1 MPIHHRALTLLTVDD
16 AEAPDNLREEILQ
29 VIVEESLHRPSM
41 FTLVLRNDY
50 EPGGQA
56 DEPWKHES
64 LMQIGKAVT
73 LGFEPSTTESPG
85 FGQGEKGT
93 VLQGEITAIETYFT
107 ETTQAPII
115 VRGMDVSHRLHR
127 GLHNRSFQNMTD
139 SDIVKK
145 IAAEVGIDLGTV
157 DESGIP
163 HEYLFQENQTN
174 LTFLRQRAARI
185 GFELFVQDGKLHF
198 RQPRADK
205 QISLKW
211 LKDLRSFR
219 TRVSSAEQVEAVEVR
234 AWDYSAK
241 RPIIARAQS
250 EQVLTETDN
259 GRGSDTSSAFEGHP
273 AEPQMIVVDQP
284 VFQPKE
290 ADLMAQALFD
300 ELGGEFVSADA
311 RAIGNADIRPG
322 RVVELQGLGPHSGQY
337 YVTETRHVYQE
348 RVYTT
353 EFSVRGLRGGDLLS
367 LLNPPTRLQPGQ
379 TFLVGIVTDN
389 QDPDGMGRVKV
400 KFPTLTEDHASNW
413 ARVVAIGAGSSRGF
427 HCLPEI
433 DDEVLV
439 GFEHGDI
446 HRPYILGGLWNGQ
459 DATPTPA
466 EDGVQD
472 GQVRLRTFQ
481 TRAGHQLQFDDSGEG
496 SGALLKTA
504 NGHELRLSDSDGSV
518 ELNGPS
524 GSFIR
529 MSNDGTLSIH
539 STTTIQ
545 MSAALAINIRS
556 KEITTSTPIT
566 PGV

>member
-115 VRGMDVSHRLHR
+115 VRGMDISHRLHR

-198 RQPRADK
+198 RQPKADK

-219 TRVSSAEQVEAVEVR
+219 TRVSSAEQVQAVEVR

-300 ELGGEFVSADA
+300 ELGGEFVCADA

-322 RVVELQGLGPHSGQY
+322 RVVELQDLGPHSGQY

-353 EFSVRGLRGGDLLS
+353 EFSVRGLRGSDLLS
-367 LLNPPTRLQPGQ
+367 LLNPPTWLQPGQ

-529 MSNDGTLSIH
+529 ISNDGTLSIH